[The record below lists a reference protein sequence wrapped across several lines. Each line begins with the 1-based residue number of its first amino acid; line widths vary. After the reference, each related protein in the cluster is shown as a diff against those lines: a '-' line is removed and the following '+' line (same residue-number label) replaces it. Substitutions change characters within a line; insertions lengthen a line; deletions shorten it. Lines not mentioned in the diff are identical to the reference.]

1 MFEQN
6 YLQLQFDYK
15 LRANYKIDHTEI
27 NTFEVS
33 EMKGDMY
40 NKDILSAKTG
50 RTKLNG
56 SGILT

>member
-15 LRANYKIDHTEI
+15 LRANYKNDHTEI

-50 RTKLNG
+50 RTILNG
-56 SGILT
+56 S